1 MTELNTELFDLT
13 MSEKAKPLFER
24 VKKHLE
30 ENVAPWQEEFEALN
44 KEKTDRW
51 TWHPRQ
57 LELLEAAK
65 AKARE
70 AGLWNFFLPDAET
83 GEGLKQSRLCLYRG
97 GARQVSACSETMN
110 CSAPDTG
117 NMEVLERVGTPAQ
130 KEQVAEAAAEK
141 ARSAPPSP

>member
-1 MTELNTELFDLT
+1 MDDLNTELFDLT

-30 ENVAPWQEEFEALN
+30 ENVAPWQEEFAALN
-44 KEKTDRW
+44 KEKEDRW

-70 AGLWNFFLPDAET
+70 AGL
-83 GEGLKQSRLCLYRG
+83 
-97 GARQVSACSETMN
+97 
-110 CSAPDTG
+110 
-117 NMEVLERVGTPAQ
+117 
-130 KEQVAEAAAEK
+130 
-141 ARSAPPSP
+141 

>member
-83 GEGLKQSRLCLYRG
+83 ARGSAISTMPISRRS
-97 GARQVSACSETMN
+97 SASIRR
-110 CSAPDTG
+110 APK
-117 NMEVLERVGTPAQ
+117 R
-130 KEQVAEAAAEK
+130 
-141 ARSAPPSP
+141 